1 MSMSSAPTTR
11 LHHDYLMTLH
21 APTAGPPLPVDAAL
35 TVFHSSEGWAKG
47 PRIDAVIL
55 APTGD
60 WLRTMPDGTLRV
72 DARMTLRTGDGALIH
87 ASYGGVIR
95 ISPQQFQAM
104 GAGATLTSDDIY
116 FVTAPVFQTSHP
128 DYLWLNQLQA
138 IGKVAGLKGGEG
150 GYVAYD
156 VFAMR

>member
-1 MSMSSAPTTR
+1 MASAPTTQ
-11 LHHDYLMTLH
+11 LHHDYLMTIH
-21 APTAGPPLPVDAAL
+21 APTAGPPWAVDASL
-35 TVFHSSEGWAKG
+35 TIFHSDEGWAKG
-47 PRIDAVIL
+47 PRIDAAIL

-95 ISPQQFQAM
+95 ITAQQFQAM
-104 GAGATLTSDDIY
+104 GDGATLTSDDIY
-116 FVTAPVFQTSHP
+116 FVTAPVFQTAHP

-138 IGKVAGLKGGEG
+138 IGKAVALKGGEG
-150 GYVAYD
+150 GYVDYE
-156 VFAMR
+156 VFGIR